1 MSSLIVLINLIL
13 ACSSVLSYR
22 VDVEPKCSP
31 FEYEERTLMKTIR
44 LEHEMELSNK
54 KADDNDKLTREEI
67 ESLKLRLNMLNEQLE
82 HKKQPMEEAGL
93 EDSMKLR
100 LNTLNDQLENNEKAI
115 ELVKAD
121 QEVCKQKL
129 EGKLLY

>member
-1 MSSLIVLINLIL
+1 MSSLIILINLIL
-13 ACSSVLSYR
+13 ACSRVLSDR
-22 VDVEPKCSP
+22 VDVDPKCSP

-54 KADDNDKLTREEI
+54 KADDNDKLMREEI
-67 ESLKLRLNMLNEQLE
+67 ESLKLQLE
-82 HKKQPMEEAGL
+82 H
-93 EDSMKLR
+93 
-100 LNTLNDQLENNEKAI
+100 NEKAI

-121 QEVCKQKL
+121 QEVWKQKL